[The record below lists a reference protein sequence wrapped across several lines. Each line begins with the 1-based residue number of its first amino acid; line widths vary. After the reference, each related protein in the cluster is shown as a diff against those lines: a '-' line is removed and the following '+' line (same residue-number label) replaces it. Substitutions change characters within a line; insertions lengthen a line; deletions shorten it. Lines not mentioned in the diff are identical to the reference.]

1 MRSVQRCGALVLFLA
16 LAIAMPAYA
25 GHGNGGKGRGNDD
38 HGRGNDKHDDH
49 GRPEKGNYRN
59 GPDHGHER
67 VVVRERERVVV
78 RRPGAV
84 HVPPGQAKK
93 FYWGDHRA
101 REWAHEHRT
110 WKMRGGYRGYMVPR
124 ERFVVVFGPRHVFR
138 VHRYP
143 VVIVAG
149 RPRFHY
155 NGFYVTVVDPWPEY
169 WAPDWYETDDVYVDY
184 VDDGYYLF
192 NRRHPGV
199 SIAVNISL

>member
-1 MRSVQRCGALVLFLA
+1 LVLFLA
-16 LAIAMPAYA
+16 LAIVMPAYG
-25 GHGNGGKGRGNDD
+25 GHGNDGKGRGNEG
-38 HGRGNDKHDDH
+38 HGRGNDKHADH
-49 GRPEKGNYRN
+49 GRPEKAEYRK
-59 GPDHGHER
+59 GPDHGRER
-67 VVVRERERVVV
+67 VVIKQRERVVV
-78 RRPGAV
+78 RRGPEGR

-101 REWAHEHRT
+101 REWAHEHQT

-124 ERFVVVFGPRHVFR
+124 ERFVVYFGPRHVFR

-155 NGFYVTVVDPWPEY
+155 NGFYVTLVDPWPEY
-169 WAPDWYETDDVYVDY
+169 WAPDWYEADDVYVDY
-184 VDDGYYLF
+184 IDDGYYLF